1 MAPPWNLTGL
11 PCSPVLR
18 LIFSLREHWSA
29 NSSGPDV
36 TLSPGGEGVDSSPLS
51 GPNQASPGLTWVVLH
66 LQTLRLPFKKIWLKK
81 LPGQSGLS
89 IFGSYYPQLSLLRL
103 SLLIYKTGLTAA
115 VDTLEDASPG

>member
-1 MAPPWNLTGL
+1 M
-11 PCSPVLR
+11 LR
-18 LIFSLREHWSA
+18 LISSLREHWSV

-36 TLSPGGEGVDSSPLS
+36 TLSPGGEAVGSSPLS

-66 LQTLRLPFKKIWLKK
+66 LQTLRLPFKKMWLKK